1 VFGAALLT
9 VPKAEVFD
17 LCKTFGKKYKTPL
30 RHTIL
35 GDHLIHYKAK
45 HSKAEYVQGD
55 VDGICVADN
64 D

>member
-1 VFGAALLT
+1 V
-9 VPKAEVFD
+9 
-17 LCKTFGKKYKTPL
+17 
-30 RHTIL
+30 L